1 MNCEQRSYI
10 ARIQESEPEEIL
22 IKKTGWEEIHLLRHA
37 HPKQQI
43 IYTLSGTLHVQIES
57 TSYFIPEKHVA
68 WIPACV
74 EHEITSKSRQV
85 SLVIYYIDAD
95 LSGKNAFSIYA
106 TNPVIAENLKYIGS
120 KGPEI
125 RHAETPALYD
135 FVQSFFRLLPAMSP
149 SSDILLKSLL
159 IPNDSRLHGV
169 FDYMTA
175 HLQED
180 LRMEQVARDCGFS
193 VRNLSRLFHASGIRF
208 SDYMNHQRIMRAI
221 ELFTDG
227 GRTLQ
232 QVAYEVGYS
241 TPNHFNRVFKQVTGV
256 SPRIFFSEK

>member
-10 ARIQESEPEEIL
+10 ARIQQSEPEEIL

-74 EHEITSKSRQV
+74 EHEMTSKNRQV

-149 SSDILLKSLL
+149 SSDILLKTLL

-169 FDYMTA
+169 FDYTLDWA
-175 HLQED
+175 F
-180 LRMEQVARDCGFS
+180 C
-193 VRNLSRLFHASGIRF
+193 LS
-208 SDYMNHQRIMRAI
+208 M
-221 ELFTDG
+221 
-227 GRTLQ
+227 
-232 QVAYEVGYS
+232 
-241 TPNHFNRVFKQVTGV
+241 
-256 SPRIFFSEK
+256 